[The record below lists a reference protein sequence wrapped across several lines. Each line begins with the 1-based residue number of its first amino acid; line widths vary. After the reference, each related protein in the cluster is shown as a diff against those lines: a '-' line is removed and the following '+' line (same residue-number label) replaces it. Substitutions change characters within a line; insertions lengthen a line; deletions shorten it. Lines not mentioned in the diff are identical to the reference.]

1 MNKTYRAAVVLPASY
16 AKNKK
21 ASYPVLYLLH
31 GACGHFADWLRQT
44 PDKLLVQKLADQ
56 YHLIVVMPEG
66 ETFGF
71 FLDSPLNAS
80 SQFETHLTKE
90 VLPKIDQTYRTV
102 RDRKGRVIAGLSM
115 GGHGALYL
123 SARHPDLFSAA
134 GSMSGALDFSS
145 ANRKLTPDEVKFRMT
160 LFALILGMFFNTD
173 SRKQLALSMNGG
185 MRAYEPDERL
195 ARPRR
200 LGFGVS
206 FYPRYRVSNRLTF
219 RYGLE
224 FNLAR
229 NQIGYVN
236 GGLDFDEVRDRPL
249 IQALGGDTLTRRG
262 PEDVLLG
269 RRTVATLSNV
279 LSTAYTFTNRMS
291 FTLRVRQYTSNVHYA
306 DFARLR
312 PEGEETPVAYAR
324 NRDNTYNAF
333 NVDAV
338 YSWWFAPGSQL
349 SVVWKNA
356 GATFLQAEEATPQF
370 FDNFNNTINT
380 PHNNS
385 VSLKLL
391 YFLDYLA
398 LRKNGPR

>member
-31 GACGHFADWLRQT
+31 GAFGHFADWLRQT

-145 ANRKLTPDEVKFRMT
+145 ANRKLTP
-160 LFALILGMFFNTD
+160 
-173 SRKQLALSMNGG
+173 
-185 MRAYEPDERL
+185 EP
-195 ARPRR
+195 
-200 LGFGVS
+200 
-206 FYPRYRVSNRLTF
+206 T
-219 RYGLE
+219 
-224 FNLAR
+224 
-229 NQIGYVN
+229 
-236 GGLDFDEVRDRPL
+236 
-249 IQALGGDTLTRRG
+249 
-262 PEDVLLG
+262 
-269 RRTVATLSNV
+269 
-279 LSTAYTFTNRMS
+279 
-291 FTLRVRQYTSNVHYA
+291 
-306 DFARLR
+306 
-312 PEGEETPVAYAR
+312 
-324 NRDNTYNAF
+324 
-333 NVDAV
+333 
-338 YSWWFAPGSQL
+338 
-349 SVVWKNA
+349 
-356 GATFLQAEEATPQF
+356 
-370 FDNFNNTINT
+370 
-380 PHNNS
+380 
-385 VSLKLL
+385 
-391 YFLDYLA
+391 
-398 LRKNGPR
+398 